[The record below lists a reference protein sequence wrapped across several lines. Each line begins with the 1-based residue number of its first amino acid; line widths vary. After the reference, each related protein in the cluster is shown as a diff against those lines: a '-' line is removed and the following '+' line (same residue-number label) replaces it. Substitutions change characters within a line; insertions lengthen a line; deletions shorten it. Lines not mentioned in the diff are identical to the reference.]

1 MYTTQWTNL
10 KANETKKLTKNIPT
24 SNMRSIVCGKRILAG
39 LNFVVAATM
48 GSLSVVPDAT
58 DFVAVADALGK
69 AAVSA
74 VAIFA
79 EADVA
84 ETAVAAVAVAVV
96 ALTLA
101 ATLAVALFAAG
112 AFSPDAAGTA
122 A

>member
-1 MYTTQWTNL
+1 
-10 KANETKKLTKNIPT
+10 
-24 SNMRSIVCGKRILAG
+24 MRSIVCGKRILAG

-79 EADVA
+79 DADVA
-84 ETAVAAVAVAVV
+84 ETAVAAVAVV

-101 ATLAVALFAAG
+101 ATLVVALFAAG
-112 AFSPDAAGTA
+112 AFSSDAAGTA

>member
-1 MYTTQWTNL
+1 
-10 KANETKKLTKNIPT
+10 
-24 SNMRSIVCGKRILAG
+24 MRSIICGKRILAG

-79 EADVA
+79 EDY
-84 ETAVAAVAVAVV
+84 
-96 ALTLA
+96 
-101 ATLAVALFAAG
+101 
-112 AFSPDAAGTA
+112 SQPYGTSIRRESIA
-122 A
+122 PIQLPFQKSKSSNNPVFN